1 MMSDFSTDP
10 PEAGPVPDN
19 HDTGPAGPAAVPE
32 TAPERVFLK
41 HRLFVTL
48 VGAVLLMEAI
58 GITTTDI
65 FVPFV
70 RRIAEEVPGV
80 GAHPGDLVGLV
91 LLGEGIGAL
100 FWGFLFDRFG
110 FRRIVIPGCLCY
122 VAAAAIVATTH
133 DYTLFAVAR
142 LLHGVALSWIY
153 VIGYAMIRYYAD
165 ARLYTIL
172 VNLMTGFIMILPPLA
187 VALAAQLILL
197 PGPAWREISGLAT
210 LGSVLA
216 LTAFMFLVSRGVES
230 PPGTS
235 ASVSLARVI
244 GALPR
249 IVRNDYRIY
258 ICVSLIA
265 LPSIAWVGALV
276 EDPATL
282 APRHTGA
289 SPGSFPAAF
298 ADFATTTAQQMLAY
312 PANMAGYARAWA
324 QGSVDFLTTPE
335 VERLLSGANVDLMI
349 TVFLSCLVFAVLA
362 KVSRSQIRLL
372 SVNVVLLVLGCL
384 MFWRVPM
391 GLALGNE
398 AEYLMIIFPLLVI
411 CFLENPTSVLMEG
424 SIVLNDEGKGEY
436 GTRLALAGLVSS
448 AVMYLYL
455 HFDDRFIFY
464 PGFNGL
470 AVFFTVVAVVLA
482 ISYVPVARRYGRKE
496 SLAAARAEG
505 AGADD

>member
-1 MMSDFSTDP
+1 M
-10 PEAGPVPDN
+10 PDN
-19 HDTGPAGPAAVPE
+19 HDTGPAGAAASK
-32 TAPERVFLK
+32 TAPEPVFLK

-122 VAAAAIVATTH
+122 VVAATIVATTH

-165 ARLYTIL
+165 ARLYTVL

-187 VALAAQLILL
+187 VALASQLILL

-230 PPGTS
+230 PPATS
-235 ASVSLARVI
+235 ASVSLARVV

-289 SPGSFPAAF
+289 PPGSFPAAF
-298 ADFATTTAQQMLAY
+298 ADFAATTAQQMLAY
-312 PANMAGYARAWA
+312 PANMASYARAWA
-324 QGSVDFLTTPE
+324 QGSVGFLTTPE

-349 TVFLSCLVFAVLA
+349 TVFLSCLVFALLA

-424 SIVLNDEGKGEY
+424 SIVLREEGKGEY

-470 AVFFTVVAVVLA
+470 AIFFTVVAVILA
-482 ISYVPVARRYGRKE
+482 VSYVPVARRYGRKE
-496 SLAAARAEG
+496 AIAAAQAEG
-505 AGADD
+505 DGAGD